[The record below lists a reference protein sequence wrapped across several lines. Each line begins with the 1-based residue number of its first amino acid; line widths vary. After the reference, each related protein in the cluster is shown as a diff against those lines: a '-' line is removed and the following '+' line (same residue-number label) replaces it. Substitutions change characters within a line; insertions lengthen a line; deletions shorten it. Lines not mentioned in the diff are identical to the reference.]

1 MFSGESEAQARRKTL
16 AVLLDEVR
24 RVLDSARELNS
35 LYIAVMAG
43 KSKDIQTSMSKIRKA
58 EDDVETYRRALTR
71 ELAELGT
78 MLMNREDLLRTAYDI
93 EEIAGYCSGI
103 AFRFSIL
110 KSEVLKKGKVSKEF
124 AELLNMAVELVHR
137 LNEMVRALS
146 VNPATSLEIANKI
159 QQIEKETDDKF
170 RTLVP
175 LVFKQVKSLKDA
187 VILKDIAERVE
198 EMADRCLRASDSIT
212 IVALGL

>member
-1 MFSGESEAQARRKTL
+1 
-16 AVLLDEVR
+16 
-24 RVLDSARELNS
+24 
-35 LYIAVMAG
+35 
-43 KSKDIQTSMSKIRKA
+43 
-58 EDDVETYRRALTR
+58 
-71 ELAELGT
+71 
-78 MLMNREDLLRTAYDI
+78 
-93 EEIAGYCSGI
+93 
-103 AFRFSIL
+103 
-110 KSEVLKKGKVSKEF
+110 
-124 AELLNMAVELVHR
+124 MAVELVHR